1 MALSLQK
8 KFFLA
13 FFAIAAILVLLIT
26 GAQHKVLRDGFDNYV
41 AHVKVQRLSNI
52 EQAVLVYSA
61 KNQGVRGLSEGNA
74 WLNLVMGAEVE
85 RSQEREARRQD
96 QENKQ
101 EKSKEK
107 DKHPALPIWPEAP
120 ASSANGAIIFP
131 NYSKSRPLK
140 DLQSPYLNQYVKQM
154 DSGQRSLPPFLRG
167 VALLDADGVLV
178 VGELISAEQALRA
191 PIKDANGHLVA
202 QWLIRKGA
210 PEMDVLGRRFLEEQL
225 ESMFFMLAAAAVF
238 SAVFAWWLAHYF
250 RRPIGRLK
258 DAFRL
263 VSAGRLDTRLPAKG
277 RDEVSEIEQH
287 FNLMAGNLCA
297 QEVARKQWMA
307 DTSHELRTPLTIL
320 RSRMEAM
327 RDGVIPNNDAEWDR
341 NLKVV
346 TDFSV
351 LVNDLQAMA
360 RADAGQWDLQNAQVD
375 IKQWLSNAY
384 RDNKASFDAAGLAL
398 QLEVSDEPMSVWGDE
413 QRLQQVLRNVL
424 VNSARYTDAPGFVKL
439 TARRIDN
446 LARITVED
454 SSPSVSDEALPH
466 LFERFYR
473 VDASRNRGTGGSG
486 LGLAIC
492 ESIVHVHRGT
502 IHAEHSDMG
511 GLRVVVDL
519 PLWQP
524 NKTAGKVAKK

>member
-26 GAQHKVLRDGFDNYV
+26 GAQHKVMRDGFDNYI

-52 EQAVLVYSA
+52 ENAVLAYSA
-61 KNQGVRGLSEGNA
+61 KNQGVRGLSDGDT
-74 WLNLVMGAEVE
+74 WLNLVMDAEVE
-85 RSQEREARRQD
+85 RNQEREARRQD
-96 QENKQ
+96 QEDKQ
-101 EKSKEK
+101 KQNKEK
-107 DKHPALPIWPEAP
+107 DKPALSIWPDTSTSP
-120 ASSANGAIIFP
+120 ANGATLFP
-131 NYSKSRPLK
+131 NYSKSRTLNE
-140 DLQSPYLNQYVKQM
+140 LNGPYLNQYGKQT
-154 DSGQRSLPPFLRG
+154 DSARRSLPPFLRG
-167 VALLDADGVLV
+167 VALLDTDGVLV
-178 VGELISAEQALRA
+178 VGEPIIVEQALRV
-191 PIKDANGHLVA
+191 PIKDVNGQLIA

-225 ESMFFMLAAAAVF
+225 EAMFFMLAAAAVF
-238 SAVFAWWLAHYF
+238 SAVFAWWLAYYF
-250 RRPIGRLK
+250 RRPIGHLK

-263 VSAGRLDTRLPAKG
+263 VSAGRLETRLPVKG
-277 RDEVSEIEQH
+277 RDEVSEIAQH
-287 FNLMAGNLCA
+287 FNLMAGHLGA

-384 RDNKASFDAAGLAL
+384 RDNKALFDAAGLTL
-398 QLEVSDEPMSVWGDE
+398 QLDIPNEQMSVWGDE

-439 TARRIDN
+439 TACRIDDV
-446 LARITVED
+446 ARVMVED

-473 VDASRNRGTGGSG
+473 VDASRNRVTGGSG

-492 ESIVHVHRGT
+492 ESIVNVHRG
-502 IHAEHSDMG
+502 IIRAEHSDMG
-511 GLRVVVDL
+511 GLRVVIDL

-524 NKTAGKVAKK
+524 SKPIGKAAKK

>member
-26 GAQHKVLRDGFDNYV
+26 GAQHKVLRDGFDNYI

-52 EQAVLVYSA
+52 EQAVIAYST
-61 KNQGVRGLSEGNA
+61 KNQSVRGLSDGVA
-74 WLNLVMGAEVE
+74 WSNLVAEAEFE
-85 RSQEREARRQD
+85 RSQEREARRQNQEKK
-96 QENKQ
+96 QENKN
-101 EKSKEK
+101 K
-107 DKHPALPIWPEAP
+107 DKHAAVVPILPEAP
-120 ASSANGAIIFP
+120 VPTGTGTAIFP

-140 DLQSPYLNQYVKQM
+140 DLYNLNLNQYIKPL
-154 DSGQRSLPPFLRG
+154 DPAQRSLPPFLRG

-191 PIKDANGHLVA
+191 PIKDERGVVVA
-202 QWLIRKGA
+202 QWLIRKGE

-225 ESMFFMLAAAAVF
+225 ESMFFMLAAAAAF
-238 SAVFAWWLAHYF
+238 SAVFAWSLAHYF

-277 RDEVSEIEQH
+277 RDEVGEIEQH
-287 FNLMAGNLCA
+287 FNLMAGHLSA

-327 RDGVIPNNDAEWDR
+327 RDGVIPNNDAEWER

-351 LVNDLQAMA
+351 LVSDLQAMA

-384 RDNKASFDAAGLAL
+384 RDNKASFDAAGLTL
-398 QLEVSDEPMSVWGDE
+398 QLDVSDEPMSVWGDE

-424 VNSARYTDAPGFVKL
+424 VNSTRYTDTPGFVKL
-439 TARRIDN
+439 SARRIDHQV
-446 LARITVED
+446 RVIIED

-473 VDASRNRGTGGSG
+473 VDSSRNRVTGGSG

-492 ESIVHVHRGT
+492 ESIIHVHRGS
-502 IHAEHSDMG
+502 IHAEHSDLG
-511 GLRVVVDL
+511 GLKVVIEL

-524 NKTAGKVAKK
+524 SKSVGKVVKK